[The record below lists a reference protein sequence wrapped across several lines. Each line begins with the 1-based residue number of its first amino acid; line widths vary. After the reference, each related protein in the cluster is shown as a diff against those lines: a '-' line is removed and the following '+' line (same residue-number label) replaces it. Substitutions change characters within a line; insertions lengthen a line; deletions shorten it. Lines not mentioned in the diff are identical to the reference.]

1 MNRKVLKGLGIVVF
15 VLALMAC
22 SRRPEQT
29 ADNSAPVVQIS
40 KNKAEAGE
48 STTAQPTTTEQETTS
63 DTTRNANNLAREAIA
78 EIEKTQKM
86 SFLGENYEIIIQAQT
101 NDSVDVQV
109 RHIENSNTSTY
120 GFFRYH
126 ANDKKLEEMD
136 TTSGEYK
143 SVE

>member
-1 MNRKVLKGLGIVVF
+1 MNRKVLKGLGIAVF

-48 STTAQPTTTEQETTS
+48 STTAQPTTTAQETTS

-78 EIEKTQKM
+78 EIEKRKNVV
-86 SFLGENYEIIIQAQT
+86 LGENYEIIIQAQT
-101 NDSVDVQV
+101 KDSVDVQV
-109 RHIENSNTSTY
+109 RHIENSNTSIY

>member
-1 MNRKVLKGLGIVVF
+1 MNRKVLKGLGIA
-15 VLALMAC
+15 VLVLGLMAC

-48 STTAQPTTTEQETTS
+48 STTAQLTTAVQETTI
-63 DTTRNANNLAREAIA
+63 DTTRNANNLALEAIA
-78 EIEKTQKM
+78 EIEKRKNVV
-86 SFLGENYEIIIQAQT
+86 LGENYEIIIQAQT

-109 RHIENSNTSTY
+109 RHIEHSNTSTY

>member
-1 MNRKVLKGLGIVVF
+1 MNRKVLKGLGIAVF

-48 STTAQPTTTEQETTS
+48 STTAQPTTTAQETTS

-78 EIEKTQKM
+78 EIEKRKNVV
-86 SFLGENYEIIIQAQT
+86 LGENYEIIIQAQT

-109 RHIENSNTSTY
+109 RHIENSNTSTC

>member
-1 MNRKVLKGLGIVVF
+1 MNRKVLKGLGIAVF

-29 ADNSAPVVQIS
+29 ANNSAPVVQIS
-40 KNKAEAGE
+40 KNNAESSESATAG
-48 STTAQPTTTEQETTS
+48 STTAAQETTS
-63 DTTRNANNLAREAIA
+63 YTTRNANNLAREAIA
-78 EIEKTQKM
+78 EIEKRKNVV
-86 SFLGENYEIIIQAQT
+86 LGENYEIIIQAQT

-109 RHIENSNTSTY
+109 RHVENSSTSIY

-126 ANDKKLEEMD
+126 ASDKKLEEMD
-136 TTSGEYK
+136 STTGEFK

>member
-1 MNRKVLKGLGIVVF
+1 MNRKVIKGLGIAVI

-29 ADNSAPVVQIS
+29 ANNSAPVVQIS

-48 STTAQPTTTEQETTS
+48 STTAQPTTTAQETTS

-78 EIEKTQKM
+78 EIEKRKNVV
-86 SFLGENYEIIIQAQT
+86 LGENYEIIIQAQT

-126 ANDKKLEEMD
+126 ASDKKLEEMD
-136 TTSGEYK
+136 STTGEFK

>member
-1 MNRKVLKGLGIVVF
+1 MNRKVLKGLGIAVF

-48 STTAQPTTTEQETTS
+48 STTAQPTTTAQETTS

-78 EIEKTQKM
+78 EIEKRKNVV
-86 SFLGENYEIIIQAQT
+86 LGENYEIIIQAQT

-109 RHIENSNTSTY
+109 RHIENSNTSIY

>member
-1 MNRKVLKGLGIVVF
+1 MNRKVIKGLGIAVI

-29 ADNSAPVVQIS
+29 ANNSAPVVQIS
-40 KNKAEAGE
+40 KNNAESSE
-48 STTAQPTTTEQETTS
+48 STTAQSTTAAQETTS

-78 EIEKTQKM
+78 EIEKLKNVV
-86 SFLGENYEIIIQAQT
+86 LGENYEIIIQAQT

-109 RHIENSNTSTY
+109 RHVENSNTSIY

-126 ANDKKLEEMD
+126 ASDKKLEEMD
-136 TTSGEYK
+136 STTGEFK

>member
-1 MNRKVLKGLGIVVF
+1 MNRKVLKGLGIAVF

-29 ADNSAPVVQIS
+29 ANNSAPVVQIS
-40 KNKAEAGE
+40 KNNAE
-48 STTAQPTTTEQETTS
+48 STTAQSTTAAQETTS
-63 DTTRNANNLAREAIA
+63 ATTRNANDLAREAIA
-78 EIEKTQKM
+78 EIEKRKNVV
-86 SFLGENYEIIIQAQT
+86 LGENYEIIIQAQT

-109 RHIENSNTSTY
+109 RHVENSNTSIY

-126 ANDKKLEEMD
+126 ASEKKLEEMD

>member
-1 MNRKVLKGLGIVVF
+1 MNRKVLKGLGIAVF

-48 STTAQPTTTEQETTS
+48 STTAQPTTTAQETTS
-63 DTTRNANNLAREAIA
+63 ETTRNANNLVREAIA
-78 EIEKTQKM
+78 EIEKRKNVV
-86 SFLGENYEIIIQAQT
+86 LGENYEIIIQAQT

>member
-1 MNRKVLKGLGIVVF
+1 MIRKVIKGLGIAVI

-29 ADNSAPVVQIS
+29 ANNSAPVVQIS
-40 KNKAEAGE
+40 KNNAESSESATTQ
-48 STTAQPTTTEQETTS
+48 STTAAQETTS

-78 EIEKTQKM
+78 EIEKRKNVV
-86 SFLGENYEIIIQAQT
+86 LGENYEIIIQAQT

-109 RHIENSNTSTY
+109 RHVENSNTSIY

-126 ANDKKLEEMD
+126 ASDKKLEEMD
-136 TTSGEYK
+136 STTGEFK

>member
-1 MNRKVLKGLGIVVF
+1 MNRKVIKGLGIIVI

-40 KNKAEAGE
+40 KNNAESSESATAG
-48 STTAQPTTTEQETTS
+48 STTAAQETTS

-78 EIEKTQKM
+78 EIEKRKNVV
-86 SFLGENYEIIIQAQT
+86 LGENYEIIIQAQT

-109 RHIENSNTSTY
+109 RHVENSNTSIY

-126 ANDKKLEEMD
+126 ASDKKLEEMD
-136 TTSGEYK
+136 STTGEFK

>member
-1 MNRKVLKGLGIVVF
+1 MNRKVIKGLGIAVI

-29 ADNSAPVVQIS
+29 ANNSAPVVQIS
-40 KNKAEAGE
+40 KNNAEAGE
-48 STTAQPTTTEQETTS
+48 STTARPTTAVQETTS

-78 EIEKTQKM
+78 EIEKRKNVV
-86 SFLGENYEIIIQAQT
+86 LGENYEIIIQAQT

-109 RHIENSNTSTY
+109 RHVENSNTSIY

-126 ANDKKLEEMD
+126 ASDKKLEEMD
-136 TTSGEYK
+136 STTGEFK
-143 SVE
+143 LVE

>member
-1 MNRKVLKGLGIVVF
+1 MNRKVIKGLGIAVI

-29 ADNSAPVVQIS
+29 ANNSAPVVQIS
-40 KNKAEAGE
+40 KNNAESSESATAQ
-48 STTAQPTTTEQETTS
+48 STTAAQETTS

-78 EIEKTQKM
+78 EIEKRKNVV
-86 SFLGENYEIIIQAQT
+86 LGENYEIIIQAQT

-109 RHIENSNTSTY
+109 RHVENSNTSVY

-126 ANDKKLEEMD
+126 ASDKKLEEMD
-136 TTSGEYK
+136 STTGEFK

>member
-1 MNRKVLKGLGIVVF
+1 MNRKVLKGLGIAVF
-15 VLALMAC
+15 ILALMAC

-48 STTAQPTTTEQETTS
+48 STTAQPTTTAQETTS

-78 EIEKTQKM
+78 EIEKRKNVV
-86 SFLGENYEIIIQAQT
+86 LGENYEIIIQAQT

-109 RHIENSNTSTY
+109 RHVENSNTSIY

-126 ANDKKLEEMD
+126 ASDKKLEEMD
-136 TTSGEYK
+136 STTGKFK

>member
-1 MNRKVLKGLGIVVF
+1 MNRKVIKGLGIAVI

-40 KNKAEAGE
+40 KNNAESSE
-48 STTAQPTTTEQETTS
+48 STTAQSTTAAQETTS
-63 DTTRNANNLAREAIA
+63 ATTRNANNLAREAIA
-78 EIEKTQKM
+78 EIEKRKNVV
-86 SFLGENYEIIIQAQT
+86 LGENYEIIIQAQT

-109 RHIENSNTSTY
+109 RHVENSNTSIY

-126 ANDKKLEEMD
+126 ASDKKLEEMD
-136 TTSGEYK
+136 STTGEFK
-143 SVE
+143 LVE

>member
-1 MNRKVLKGLGIVVF
+1 MNRKVIKGLGIAVI

-29 ADNSAPVVQIS
+29 ANNSAPVVQIS
-40 KNKAEAGE
+40 KNNAESSE
-48 STTAQPTTTEQETTS
+48 STTTQATTAAQETTS
-63 DTTRNANNLAREAIA
+63 ATTRNANNLAREAIA
-78 EIEKTQKM
+78 EIEKRKNVV
-86 SFLGENYEIIIQAQT
+86 LGENYEIIIQAQT

-109 RHIENSNTSTY
+109 RHVENSNTSIY

-126 ANDKKLEEMD
+126 ASDKKLEEMNS
-136 TTSGEYK
+136 TTGEFK

>member
-1 MNRKVLKGLGIVVF
+1 MNRKVIKGLGIAVI

-29 ADNSAPVVQIS
+29 ANNSAPVVQIS
-40 KNKAEAGE
+40 KNNAESSESATTQ
-48 STTAQPTTTEQETTS
+48 STTAAQETTS

-78 EIEKTQKM
+78 EIEKRKNVV
-86 SFLGENYEIIIQAQT
+86 LGENYEIIIQAQT

-109 RHIENSNTSTY
+109 RHVENSNTSIY

-126 ANDKKLEEMD
+126 ASDKKLEEMD
-136 TTSGEYK
+136 STTGEFK
-143 SVE
+143 SVK

>member
-1 MNRKVLKGLGIVVF
+1 MNRKVLKGLGIAVF

-22 SRRPEQT
+22 SRRPDQT
-29 ADNSAPVVQIS
+29 ANNSAPVVQIS
-40 KNKAEAGE
+40 KNNAEAGE
-48 STTAQPTTTEQETTS
+48 STTAQPTTAVQETTS

-78 EIEKTQKM
+78 EIEKCKNVV
-86 SFLGENYEIIIQAQT
+86 LGENYEIIIQAQT

-109 RHIENSNTSTY
+109 RHVENSNTSIY

-136 TTSGEYK
+136 STTGEFK

>member
-1 MNRKVLKGLGIVVF
+1 MNRKVIKGLGIAVI

-29 ADNSAPVVQIS
+29 ANNSAPVVQIS
-40 KNKAEAGE
+40 KNNAESSESATTQ
-48 STTAQPTTTEQETTS
+48 STTAAQETTS
-63 DTTRNANNLAREAIA
+63 DTTRNANNLAREAIE
-78 EIEKTQKM
+78 EIEKRKNVV
-86 SFLGENYEIIIQAQT
+86 LGENYEIIIQAQT

-109 RHIENSNTSTY
+109 RHVENSNTSIY

-126 ANDKKLEEMD
+126 ASDKKLEEMD
-136 TTSGEYK
+136 STTGEFK

>member
-1 MNRKVLKGLGIVVF
+1 MNRKVIKGLGIAVI

-29 ADNSAPVVQIS
+29 ANNSAPVVQIS
-40 KNKAEAGE
+40 KNNGESSE
-48 STTAQPTTTEQETTS
+48 STTAQSTTAAQETTS
-63 DTTRNANNLAREAIA
+63 ATTRNANNLAREAIA
-78 EIEKTQKM
+78 EIEKRKNVV
-86 SFLGENYEIIIQAQT
+86 LGENYEIIIQAQT

-109 RHIENSNTSTY
+109 RHVENSNTSIY

-126 ANDKKLEEMD
+126 ASDKKLEEMD
-136 TTSGEYK
+136 STTGEFK

>member
-1 MNRKVLKGLGIVVF
+1 
-15 VLALMAC
+15 MAC
-22 SRRPEQT
+22 SRRPDQT
-29 ADNSAPVVQIS
+29 ANNSDPVVQIS
-40 KNKAEAGE
+40 KNNAEAGE
-48 STTAQPTTTEQETTS
+48 SATAQSTTAAQETTS

-78 EIEKTQKM
+78 EIEKLKNVV
-86 SFLGENYEIIIQAQT
+86 LGENYEIIIQAQT

-109 RHIENSNTSTY
+109 RHVENSNTSIY

-136 TTSGEYK
+136 STTGEFK

>member
-1 MNRKVLKGLGIVVF
+1 MNRKVLKGLGIAVI

-29 ADNSAPVVQIS
+29 ANNSAPVVQIS
-40 KNKAEAGE
+40 KNNAESSESATAG
-48 STTAQPTTTEQETTS
+48 STTAAQETTS
-63 DTTRNANNLAREAIA
+63 ATTRNANNLAREAIA
-78 EIEKTQKM
+78 EIEKRKNVV
-86 SFLGENYEIIIQAQT
+86 LGENYEIIIQAQT

-109 RHIENSNTSTY
+109 RHVENSNTSIY

-126 ANDKKLEEMD
+126 ASDKKLEEMD
-136 TTSGEYK
+136 STTGEFK

>member
-1 MNRKVLKGLGIVVF
+1 MNRKVLKGLGIAVF

-29 ADNSAPVVQIS
+29 ANNSAPVVQIS
-40 KNKAEAGE
+40 KNNAESSE
-48 STTAQPTTTEQETTS
+48 STTAAQETTS
-63 DTTRNANNLAREAIA
+63 YTTRNANNLAREAIA
-78 EIEKTQKM
+78 EIEKRKNVV
-86 SFLGENYEIIIQAQT
+86 LGENYEIIIQAQT

-109 RHIENSNTSTY
+109 RHVENSNTSIY

-126 ANDKKLEEMD
+126 ASDKKLEEMD
-136 TTSGEYK
+136 STTGEFK

>member
-1 MNRKVLKGLGIVVF
+1 MNRKVIKGLGIAVI

-29 ADNSAPVVQIS
+29 ANNSAPVVQIS

-48 STTAQPTTTEQETTS
+48 STTAQPTTTAQETTS

-78 EIEKTQKM
+78 EIEKRKNVV
-86 SFLGENYEIIIQAQT
+86 LGENYEIIIQAQT

-109 RHIENSNTSTY
+109 RHVENSNTSIY

-126 ANDKKLEEMD
+126 ASDKKLEEMD
-136 TTSGEYK
+136 STTGEFK

>member
-1 MNRKVLKGLGIVVF
+1 MNRKVIKGLGIAVI

-29 ADNSAPVVQIS
+29 ANNSAPVVQIS
-40 KNKAEAGE
+40 KNNAESSE
-48 STTAQPTTTEQETTS
+48 STTAGSTTAAQE
-63 DTTRNANNLAREAIA
+63 TTRNANNLAREAIA
-78 EIEKTQKM
+78 EIETRKNVV
-86 SFLGENYEIIIQAQT
+86 LGENYEIIIQAQT

-109 RHIENSNTSTY
+109 RHVENSNTSIY

-126 ANDKKLEEMD
+126 ASDKKLEEMD
-136 TTSGEYK
+136 STTGEFK

>member
-1 MNRKVLKGLGIVVF
+1 MNRKVLKGIGIAVF

-22 SRRPEQT
+22 SRRPNQT
-29 ADNSAPVVQIS
+29 ANNADPVVQIS
-40 KNKAEAGE
+40 KNNAEAGA
-48 STTAQPTTTEQETTS
+48 STTAQLTTVAQETTS

-78 EIEKTQKM
+78 EIEKRKNVV
-86 SFLGENYEIIIQAQT
+86 LGENYEIIIQAQT
-101 NDSVDVQV
+101 NDSVDMQI
-109 RHIENSNTSTY
+109 RHIGNSNASTY

-126 ANDKKLEEMD
+126 ASDKKLEEMD

>member
-1 MNRKVLKGLGIVVF
+1 MNRKVIKGLGIIVI

-29 ADNSAPVVQIS
+29 ANNSAPVVQIS
-40 KNKAEAGE
+40 KNNGESSE
-48 STTAQPTTTEQETTS
+48 STTAQSTTAAQETTS
-63 DTTRNANNLAREAIA
+63 ATTRNANNLAREAIA
-78 EIEKTQKM
+78 EIEKRKNVV
-86 SFLGENYEIIIQAQT
+86 LGENYEIIIQAQT

-109 RHIENSNTSTY
+109 RHVENSNTSIY

-126 ANDKKLEEMD
+126 ASDKKLEEMD
-136 TTSGEYK
+136 STTGEFK

>member
-1 MNRKVLKGLGIVVF
+1 MNRKVIKGLGIAVI

-40 KNKAEAGE
+40 KNNAESSE
-48 STTAQPTTTEQETTS
+48 STTAGSTTAAQETTS
-63 DTTRNANNLAREAIA
+63 ATTRNANNLAREAIA
-78 EIEKTQKM
+78 EIEKRKNVV
-86 SFLGENYEIIIQAQT
+86 LGENYEIIIQAQT

-109 RHIENSNTSTY
+109 RHVENSNTSIY

-126 ANDKKLEEMD
+126 ASDKKLEEMD
-136 TTSGEYK
+136 STTGEFK

>member
-1 MNRKVLKGLGIVVF
+1 MNRKVIKGLGIAVI

-29 ADNSAPVVQIS
+29 ANNSAPVVQIS
-40 KNKAEAGE
+40 KNNAESSE
-48 STTAQPTTTEQETTS
+48 STTAQSTTAAQETTS

-78 EIEKTQKM
+78 EIEKRKNVV
-86 SFLGENYEIIIQAQT
+86 LGENYEIIIQTQT

-109 RHIENSNTSTY
+109 RHVENSNTSIY

-126 ANDKKLEEMD
+126 ASDKKLEEMD
-136 TTSGEYK
+136 STTGEFK

>member
-1 MNRKVLKGLGIVVF
+1 MNRKVLKGLGIAVI

-29 ADNSAPVVQIS
+29 ANNSAPVVQIS
-40 KNKAEAGE
+40 KNNAESSESATTQ
-48 STTAQPTTTEQETTS
+48 STTAAQETTS

-78 EIEKTQKM
+78 EIEKRKNVV
-86 SFLGENYEIIIQAQT
+86 LGENYEIIIQAQT

-109 RHIENSNTSTY
+109 RHVENSNTSIY

-126 ANDKKLEEMD
+126 ASDKKLEEMD
-136 TTSGEYK
+136 STTGEFK

>member
-1 MNRKVLKGLGIVVF
+1 MNRKVIKGLGIAVI

-29 ADNSAPVVQIS
+29 ANNSAPVVQIS
-40 KNKAEAGE
+40 KNNAEYTTAQ
-48 STTAQPTTTEQETTS
+48 STTAAQETTS

-78 EIEKTQKM
+78 EIEKRKNVV
-86 SFLGENYEIIIQAQT
+86 LGENYEIIIQAQT

-109 RHIENSNTSTY
+109 RHVENSNTSIY

-126 ANDKKLEEMD
+126 ASDKKLEEMD
-136 TTSGEYK
+136 STTGEFK

>member
-1 MNRKVLKGLGIVVF
+1 MNRKVIKGLGIAVI

-40 KNKAEAGE
+40 KNNAESSESATTQ
-48 STTAQPTTTEQETTS
+48 STTAAQETTS

-78 EIEKTQKM
+78 EIEKRKNVV
-86 SFLGENYEIIIQAQT
+86 LGENYEIIIQAQM

-109 RHIENSNTSTY
+109 RHVENSNTSIY

-126 ANDKKLEEMD
+126 ASDKKLEEMD
-136 TTSGEYK
+136 STTGEFK

>member
-1 MNRKVLKGLGIVVF
+1 MNRKVLKGLGIAVF

-48 STTAQPTTTEQETTS
+48 STTAQPTTTAQETTS

-78 EIEKTQKM
+78 EIEKRKNVV
-86 SFLGENYEIIIQAQT
+86 LGENYEIIIQAQT

-109 RHIENSNTSTY
+109 RHVENSNTSIY

-136 TTSGEYK
+136 STTGEFK

>member
-1 MNRKVLKGLGIVVF
+1 MNRKVIKGLGIAVI

-29 ADNSAPVVQIS
+29 ANNSAPVVQIS
-40 KNKAEAGE
+40 KNNAESSESATTQ
-48 STTAQPTTTEQETTS
+48 STTAAQETTS

-78 EIEKTQKM
+78 EIEKRKNVV
-86 SFLGENYEIIIQAQT
+86 LGENYEIIIQAQT

-109 RHIENSNTSTY
+109 RHVENSNTSIY

-126 ANDKKLEEMD
+126 ASDKKLEEMD
-136 TTSGEYK
+136 STTGEYK